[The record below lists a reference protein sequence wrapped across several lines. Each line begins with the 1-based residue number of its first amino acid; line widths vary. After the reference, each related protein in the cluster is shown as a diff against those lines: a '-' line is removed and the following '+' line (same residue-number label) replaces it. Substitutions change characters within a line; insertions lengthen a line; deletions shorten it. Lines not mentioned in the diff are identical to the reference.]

1 MKSIVAA
8 IVVLIAICMET
19 PLYAIKHEEGNSMQ
33 NSTLSTSNNA
43 NLTATNWGGGILLT
57 INQLQPT
64 THLKQTA

>member
-43 NLTATNWGGGILLT
+43 NLTATNWGGVFS
-57 INQLQPT
+57 
-64 THLKQTA
+64 